1 MLILQKNVENIVNL
15 FDENVEYY
23 ETPTEQI
30 NTIKEINNKGFMLA
44 ETLIVSLFVMST
56 FSMLY
61 VNILPLI
68 AEYEKYKDYNT
79 VEATYKAHW
88 ARKLVLDGIS
98 QNAFTNASNYGYFD
112 ITDCLSYSQ
121 NNVSGWCYSYKEI
134 NDITKIYLVPYNLEK
149 FKNHVKSNS
158 SYTREF
164 KDYISYLPTY
174 SKNTTKVNDG
184 NYFHVIIEFNKGDK
198 HNYGIMEVHRK

>member
-1 MLILQKNVENIVNL
+1 MQGVMFVKS
-15 FDENVEYY
+15 
-23 ETPTEQI
+23 
-30 NTIKEINNKGFMLA
+30 IKKINNKGFMLA

-88 ARKLVLDGIS
+88 ARKLVLDII
-98 QNAFTNASNYGYFD
+98 NPNVFTVAENLGYFD
-112 ITDCLSYSQ
+112 ITNCLFYSQ
-121 NNVSGWCYSYKEI
+121 NNMTNWCYNFKET
-134 NDITKIYLVPYNLEK
+134 NDITKIYLVPYNLER
-149 FKNHVKSNS
+149 FKDHVKSSS

-184 NYFHVIIEFNKGDK
+184 NYFHVIIEFDKGDK

>member
-1 MLILQKNVENIVNL
+1 ML
-15 FDENVEYY
+15 FR
-23 ETPTEQI
+23 
-30 NTIKEINNKGFMLA
+30 
-44 ETLIVSLFVMST
+44 S
-56 FSMLY
+56 
-61 VNILPLI
+61 
-68 AEYEKYKDYNT
+68 
-79 VEATYKAHW
+79 
-88 ARKLVLDGIS
+88 S

>member
-1 MLILQKNVENIVNL
+1 MQGVMFVKC
-15 FDENVEYY
+15 
-23 ETPTEQI
+23 
-30 NTIKEINNKGFMLA
+30 IKEINNKGFMLA

-98 QNAFTNASNYGYFD
+98 QTAFTNASNYGFFD

-134 NDITKIYLVPYNLEK
+134 NDIT
-149 FKNHVKSNS
+149 
-158 SYTREF
+158 
-164 KDYISYLPTY
+164 
-174 SKNTTKVNDG
+174 
-184 NYFHVIIEFNKGDK
+184 
-198 HNYGIMEVHRK
+198 

>member
-1 MLILQKNVENIVNL
+1 MQGVMFVKC
-15 FDENVEYY
+15 
-23 ETPTEQI
+23 
-30 NTIKEINNKGFMLA
+30 IKEINNKGFMLA

-68 AEYEKYKDYNT
+68 AEYEKYKYYNT